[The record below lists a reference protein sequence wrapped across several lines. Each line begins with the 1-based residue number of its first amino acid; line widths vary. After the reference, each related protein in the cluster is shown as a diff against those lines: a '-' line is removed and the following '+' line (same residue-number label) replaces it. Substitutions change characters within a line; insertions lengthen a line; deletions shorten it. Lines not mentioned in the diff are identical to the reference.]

1 MLPVGVVIFPSYVLG
16 FPMMT
21 AMGISKHA
29 NYSTIFGSVFHLAL
43 LGVLFAVGQINMM
56 TLAISVSATETVILL
71 YRMVVIYKNRHL
83 MTAKEVKD

>member
-29 NYSTIFGSVFHLAL
+29 NYSTIFGSVFHILLLA
-43 LGVLFAVGQINMM
+43 VLYFTNNINMM
-56 TLAISVSATETVILL
+56 TLAISVSATETVILA
-71 YRMVVIYKNRHL
+71 YRMIVIFKNRHL
-83 MTAKEVKD
+83 MK